1 MTTAVSILYGT
12 GAMFTPER
20 RITIK
25 KGIRD
30 HLEFRLQDRI
40 QLKTKI
46 VNHLQCRLQEKIRL

>member
-12 GAMFTPER
+12 GAIFTPER

-25 KGIRD
+25 KGIQD
-30 HLEFRLQDRI
+30 HLEFRLQERI